1 METIYIDIMRG
12 GRFFGQVAYRYCHLY
27 PIDSRE
33 LQKFVEKRFP
43 SLAGTDYNINFSNQ
57 KTF

>member
-1 METIYIDIMRG
+1 MKTIYLDIMRG
-12 GRFFGQVAYRYCHLY
+12 GRFFRQLAYDYCPLF
-27 PIDSRE
+27 PIDIKE
-33 LQKFVEKRFP
+33 LQDFVEKRFP